1 MRSTIR
7 IAETDEEI
15 GACFPVMSELRP
27 KLKAEDFVATIRA
40 MEDEGYR
47 LAFLSVDGSP
57 PLCVA
62 GFRLETRLWCGRI
75 LYVDDLVTA
84 STERSRGHGAAMLG
98 WLKETARKDGCV
110 ELHLDSGVWRK
121 DAHRFYRSQ
130 GMEDSS
136 LHFRIEV

>member
-1 MRSTIR
+1 MTIR
-7 IAETDEEI
+7 VAKTDDEIAS
-15 GACFPVMSELRP
+15 CFPVMAQLRP
-27 KLKAEDFVATIRA
+27 HLEESKFVPTIRG

-47 LAFLSVDGSP
+47 LAFLSADDA

-62 GFRLETRLWCGRI
+62 GFRFETRLWCGRI

-84 STERSRGHGAAMLG
+84 ATERSKGYGATMLQ
-98 WLKETARKDGCV
+98 WLQETARTEGCA
-110 ELHLDSGVWRK
+110 ELHLDSGDHRK
-121 DAHRFYRSQ
+121 DAHRFYRAH

>member
-1 MRSTIR
+1 MKIR
-7 IAETDEEI
+7 IAESDEDI
-15 GACFPVMSELRP
+15 QACFSVMSELRP
-27 KLKAEDFVATIRA
+27 KLSPENFVETIRD
-40 MEDEGYR
+40 METEGYR

-57 PLCVA
+57 PVCVA
-62 GFRLETRLWCGRI
+62 GYRLETRLWCGRI

-84 STERSRGHGAAMLG
+84 ETERSRGYGAAMLD
-98 WLKETARKDGCV
+98 WLKETARAEGCA

-121 DAHRFYRSQ
+121 DAHRFYRDQ